1 MSSHPLTA
9 QHAEL
14 DTPFIEQQRRR
25 LEALRDELLG
35 GERRAFAADR
45 SQTEEHPSEA
55 AEFED
60 EAQDMARREVDQ
72 AVHDVNRRRIDNIE
86 RALQKIGDGT
96 YGLSDQSGQPI
107 PRARLEVTPEAILTL
122 QEERQQEAGG

>member
-1 MSSHPLTA
+1 MSSHSPAA
-9 QHAEL
+9 QHPEL

-35 GERRAFAADR
+35 GEQRAFAADR
-45 SQTEEHPSEA
+45 AQAEEHPSEA

-60 EAQDMARREVDQ
+60 EAQDMARHEVDQ
-72 AVHDVNRRRIDNIE
+72 AVHDVNRRRFDNIE
-86 RALQKIGDGT
+86 RALQKIEDGT
-96 YGLSDQSGQPI
+96 YGLSEQSGRPI

-122 QEERQQEAGG
+122 QEEREQEAGV